1 MNSELEDLLNKVKQ
15 VKKSVKKLNYRVNV
29 LYAIQWEEKVVNGYQ
44 KWRFDPE
51 GGLKLVREQ
60 LEKLDYKCPV
70 CQDSLTEKSA
80 TIDHLHPKSKYLG
93 AAVDLNNML
102 IMCHSCNSAKNNQ
115 EFEVWYL
122 KLPIVWRDR
131 LDKAITEIHGM
142 AKLTKLLPNSQ
153 RVKKTTKQK
162 KQLK

>member
-1 MNSELEDLLNKVKQ
+1 MNSELEDLLDKVKQ

-29 LYAIQWEEKVVNGYQ
+29 LYGIQWEEKVVNGYQ

-51 GGLKLVREQ
+51 GGLKLVQEQ
-60 LEKLDYKCPV
+60 LKKSDYKCPV

-102 IMCHSCNSAKNNQ
+102 VMCHSCNSAKNNQ
-115 EFEVWYL
+115 EFEAWYS
-122 KLPIVWRDR
+122 KLPSVWKNR
-131 LDKAITEIHGM
+131 LNRAIEDIHGTV
-142 AKLTKLLPNSQ
+142 KLIELLPNTQ
-153 RVKKTTKQK
+153 LPKKADK
-162 KQLK
+162 